1 MAALASRLAV
11 AVALAFVIRGCYT
24 QTTCED
30 PQTYVKR
37 TSYYDVLI
45 YPSQGLILFMYKT
58 VESATWWP
66 VDHGPTRATTV
77 SHILI
82 PTIADGGEDAAG
94 TNTIKWP
101 AVFAVMIYSLIPFR
115 TRYRTAAVTRYRT
128 EYYPTFG
135 CCSGYQRIGN
145 TQSCERKLY
154 ANIQW

>member
-58 VESATWWP
+58 VESAT
-66 VDHGPTRATTV
+66 
-77 SHILI
+77 
-82 PTIADGGEDAAG
+82 
-94 TNTIKWP
+94 
-101 AVFAVMIYSLIPFR
+101 
-115 TRYRTAAVTRYRT
+115 
-128 EYYPTFG
+128 
-135 CCSGYQRIGN
+135 
-145 TQSCERKLY
+145 
-154 ANIQW
+154 